1 MHRRLTRARARNI
14 QTGEC
19 KSKTDED
26 VIMQRESMYLRAL
39 LQQPKIDKMK
49 IKEVMLR
56 LMYLE
61 MLGHDASFGHIHAV
75 NCLLYTSPSPRDLST
90 SRMPS
95 SA

>member
-1 MHRRLTRARARNI
+1 
-14 QTGEC
+14 
-19 KSKTDED
+19 
-26 VIMQRESMYLRAL
+26 MQRESMYLRAL

-75 NCLLYTSPSPRDLST
+75 KACVESDIAIKRAGYLATTSFLNEDHDLIILIVNTVQQLSLIHI
-90 SRMPS
+90 
-95 SA
+95 